1 MSRKGTASSKFG
13 HLFGD
18 SDSSSASTRESR
30 LSGSGGAGDLY
41 KDPLA
46 AFIPPITATTATT
59 RGGSSTTKATLS
71 PPPSS
76 TTAGARA
83 SGSPPT
89 SGPNSRSS
97 SRAQNHALFS
107 SLTGGGGSGGGG
119 SDSGSISGGSL
130 FDSTPTPTLSAA
142 KRDLLFGDGASS
154 TSSSS
159 RRTST
164 PPLSRNS
171 NATATA
177 TTQHS
182 STRVP
187 TPPISGSGSTLTRGN
202 NTTLLDAD
210 SSPLSGPLGDFGV
223 SRSKQ
228 QQKEQD
234 QDVLSPLSTAPL
246 TRTNSQASTNS
257 HESVRSSKSA
267 RSQDVPATD
276 VSSSSSSILRAGINT
291 KPSSSLVAGA
301 AGAGSVTKE
310 ASPLIPSS
318 SSSSTSSFARR
329 VVTRTS
335 MDHSQRQTAVASE
348 VSSPVISDP
357 IFNPLTAPASSQLPP
372 PPRQSSDWGTPQ
384 TIPSTAS
391 SQSIDT
397 FQSISRT
404 SSPAPTATLSRPLVL
419 SKNGFE
425 RDHLDSFSTPP
436 SSLSPSPLSKSVP
449 MMIPADDDAAA
460 AFASD
465 NLYTFAGPNSTS
477 VVHPS
482 SSSMLDSGFSH
493 SRTSSSSYLGT
504 ITTSTRPTTTSL
516 AGSSTV
522 AGAAAIAAAASAIK
536 PGVGIGAGT
545 VGQLK
550 TRSGFSLGEDVADS
564 SNPWMNSLVDS
575 LDNTKLSS
583 SSSTSRESTPKIV
596 DYTQSEAA
604 SAAFSSPVLPP
615 SLSSKS
621 GSSLRR
627 TVITPLPPSLEDDVG
642 GFEDMFAGLGSSSS
656 SGRGRDSGAATPTPS
671 LFPPT
676 STSSKSSSQQNSTSA
691 AGAATG
697 TASLSLS
704 SWNVLDAVEAAAQD
718 PDFLGPSSIVNQ
730 STAKVLAMM
739 QMPKDALD
747 KDISAQEVFDNPW
760 E

>member
-1 MSRKGTASSKFG
+1 MSRKGTANSKFG

-30 LSGSGGAGDLY
+30 LSGSGGTGDLY

-59 RGGSSTTKATLS
+59 RGGSSTAKATLS
-71 PPPSS
+71 PPPPSS
-76 TTAGARA
+76 TTASTRG
-83 SGSPPT
+83 GSPPT

-107 SLTGGGGSGGGG
+107 SLTGSGGGGGG

-142 KRDLLFGDGASS
+142 KRDLLFGDGASAI
-154 TSSSS
+154 SSS

-171 NATATA
+171 NTT
-177 TTQHS
+177 TTQQS
-182 STRVP
+182 STRIP
-187 TPPISGSGSTLTRGN
+187 TPPMGGSLSRGN

-210 SSPLSGPLGDFGV
+210 SSPLGGPLGDFGV
-223 SRSKQ
+223 SKSKQ
-228 QQKEQD
+228 QDEQ

-246 TRTNSQASTNS
+246 ARTNSQASTKS
-257 HESVRSSKSA
+257 HESALSSRSA
-267 RSQDVPATD
+267 RSQDVSAGDSSAT
-276 VSSSSSSILRAGINT
+276 LRSGINT
-291 KPSSSLVAGA
+291 QPASSVAGA
-301 AGAGSVTKE
+301 AGAAGAAGSAVKE

-318 SSSSTSSFARR
+318 SSTSSSTSSLARR
-329 VVTRTS
+329 AVTRTS
-335 MDHSQRQTAVASE
+335 VDHSQRQTTTTTAAAE
-348 VSSPVISDP
+348 ITSPVISDP
-357 IFNPLTAPASSQLPP
+357 IFNPLTAPANSQLPP
-372 PPRQSSDWGTPQ
+372 PPRHSSDWGAPQ
-384 TIPSTAS
+384 SIPSTTS
-391 SQSIDT
+391 SQSIET
-397 FQSISRT
+397 FQSMSRT
-404 SSPAPTATLSRPLVL
+404 SSPAPTATTAPSRPLVL

-425 RDHLDSFSTPP
+425 RDHLESFETPS
-436 SSLSPSPLSKSVP
+436 SSLSPSPLSKS
-449 MMIPADDDAAA
+449 MSIIIPADDDAAA

-465 NLYTFAGPNSTS
+465 NLYSAGPTS
-477 VVHPS
+477 IAAS
-482 SSSMLDSGFSH
+482 SSSILDVGFSH
-493 SRTSSSSYLGT
+493 SRTSSSS
-504 ITTSTRPTTTSL
+504 ITSAPL

-536 PGVGIGAGT
+536 PGVGIGGGT
-545 VGQLK
+545 VGQPK

-575 LDNTKLSS
+575 MDSTKLSS
-583 SSSTSRESTPKIV
+583 STTRRESTPNIV

-604 SAAFSSPVLPP
+604 SAAFSTPVLPP
-615 SLSSKS
+615 SLSS
-621 GSSLRR
+621 GTSLRR
-627 TVITPLPPSLEDDVG
+627 TVLTPIPPSLEDDVG
-642 GFEDMFAGLGSSSS
+642 GFEDMFAGLR
-656 SGRGRDSGAATPTPS
+656 SGRGSGATTPTPS

-676 STSSKSSSQQNSTSA
+676 TTTSSKSSSQQQQNSTV
-691 AGAATG
+691 ATG
-697 TASLSLS
+697 ASSTASTALSLS

-718 PDFLGPSSIVNQ
+718 PDFLGASAIVNP

>member
-1 MSRKGTASSKFG
+1 
-13 HLFGD
+13 
-18 SDSSSASTRESR
+18 SSSASTRESR
-30 LSGSGGAGDLY
+30 LSGSDGSGDLY

-59 RGGSSTTKATLS
+59 RGGSSTAKATLS
-71 PPPSS
+71 PPPPSS
-76 TTAGARA
+76 TTAATRG

-107 SLTGGGGSGGGG
+107 SLTGGGGGG

-142 KRDLLFGDGASS
+142 KRDLLFGDVASATSGS
-154 TSSSS
+154 T

-171 NATATA
+171 NITA
-177 TTQHS
+177 TTTTQQS

-187 TPPISGSGSTLTRGN
+187 TPPMGGGGSMLTRGN
-202 NTTLLDAD
+202 NAALLDAD
-210 SSPLSGPLGDFGV
+210 SSPLGGPLGDFGA
-223 SRSKQ
+223 SKSKQ
-228 QQKEQD
+228 QQKEEE

-246 TRTNSQASTNS
+246 TRTNSQASTKS
-257 HESVRSSKSA
+257 HESVRSNRSA
-267 RSQDVPATD
+267 RSQDVSAAD
-276 VSSSSSSILRAGINT
+276 VSSSSSTLRTGIST
-291 KPSSSLVAGA
+291 KPASSSVAGV
-301 AGAGSVTKE
+301 GVTSGVTKE
-310 ASPLIPSS
+310 APPLIPSS
-318 SSSSTSSFARR
+318 SSSTSSLARR
-329 VVTRTS
+329 AVTRTS
-335 MDHSQRQTAVASE
+335 VDHSQRQTTTTTTSE
-348 VSSPVISDP
+348 TTSPVISDP
-357 IFNPLTAPASSQLPP
+357 IFNPLTAPANSQLPP
-372 PPRQSSDWGTPQ
+372 PPRLSSDWGTPQ
-384 TIPSTAS
+384 SIPSTTS

-404 SSPAPTATLSRPLVL
+404 SSPAPTVAPSRPLVL

-425 RDHLDSFSTPP
+425 RDHLDSFGTPS
-436 SSLSPSPLSKSVP
+436 SSLSPSPLSKSMP
-449 MMIPADDDAAA
+449 MMIPADNDAAA

-465 NLYTFAGPNSTS
+465 NFYSSAGPTSTAAA
-477 VVHPS
+477 HS
-482 SSSMLDSGFSH
+482 SSSSILDSGFSH
-493 SRTSSSSYLGT
+493 SRASSTSYLE
-504 ITTSTRPTTTSL
+504 TTSTSTTRSTTTSL

-545 VGQLK
+545 VGQSK

-575 LDNTKLSS
+575 LETTKLSS
-583 SSSTSRESTPKIV
+583 SSSTSWESIPKIV

-604 SAAFSSPVLPP
+604 STAFSIPVLPP
-615 SLSSKS
+615 SLSSNS

-627 TVITPLPPSLEDDVG
+627 TVTTPLPPSLEDDVG
-642 GFEDMFAGLGSSSS
+642 GFEDVFAELGSSSS
-656 SGRGRDSGAATPTPS
+656 SGRGRGSGAATPTPS

-676 STSSKSSSQQNSTSA
+676 STSTKSSSQPNGTSA
-691 AGAATG
+691 AGT
-697 TASLSLS
+697 TTLSLS

-718 PDFLGPSSIVNQ
+718 PDFLGPSAIVNQ

>member
-1 MSRKGTASSKFG
+1 MSRKGTANSKFG

-18 SDSSSASTRESR
+18 SDSSPASTREGR
-30 LSGSGGAGDLY
+30 LSGSGGSGDLY

-59 RGGSSTTKATLS
+59 RGGSSTAKATLS
-71 PPPSS
+71 PPPPSS
-76 TTAGARA
+76 TTATARG
-83 SGSPPT
+83 GSPPT

-107 SLTGGGGSGGGG
+107 SLTGSGGGGG

-142 KRDLLFGDGASS
+142 KRDLLFGDGASV
-154 TSSSS
+154 TSSS

-171 NATATA
+171 NTT
-177 TTQHS
+177 TTQQS

-187 TPPISGSGSTLTRGN
+187 TPPMGGSLSRGHN
-202 NTTLLDAD
+202 MALLDTD
-210 SSPLSGPLGDFGV
+210 SSPLGGPLGDFGA
-223 SRSKQ
+223 SKSKQ
-228 QQKEQD
+228 QDEQ

-246 TRTNSQASTNS
+246 TRTNSQASTKS
-257 HESVRSSKSA
+257 HESARSSRSA
-267 RSQDVPATD
+267 RSQDVSACDSSATFR
-276 VSSSSSSILRAGINT
+276 SGINT
-291 KPSSSLVAGA
+291 KPTSSVAGA
-301 AGAGSVTKE
+301 AGAPGAAGSTTKE

-318 SSSSTSSFARR
+318 SSTSSSTSSFTRR
-329 VVTRTS
+329 AVARTS
-335 MDHSQRQTAVASE
+335 VDHSQRQTTTATTAAE
-348 VSSPVISDP
+348 ATSPVISDP
-357 IFNPLTAPASSQLPP
+357 IFNPLTAPANSQLPP
-372 PPRQSSDWGTPQ
+372 PPRHSSDWGTPQ
-384 TIPSTAS
+384 SIPSTTS
-391 SQSIDT
+391 SQSIET
-397 FQSISRT
+397 FQSMSRT
-404 SSPAPTATLSRPLVL
+404 SSPAPTATTAPSRPLVL

-425 RDHLDSFSTPP
+425 RDHLDSFGTPS
-436 SSLSPSPLSKSVP
+436 SSLSPSPLSKSIP

-465 NLYTFAGPNSTS
+465 NLYSAGSTS
-477 VVHPS
+477 IAAS
-482 SSSMLDSGFSH
+482 SSSILDAGFSH
-493 SRTSSSSYLGT
+493 SRASSSS
-504 ITTSTRPTTTSL
+504 ITSAPL

-545 VGQLK
+545 VGQPK

-583 SSSTSRESTPKIV
+583 SSSRESIPTIV

-604 SAAFSSPVLPP
+604 SAAFSTPVLPL
-615 SLSSKS
+615 SLSS
-621 GSSLRR
+621 GTSLRR
-627 TVITPLPPSLEDDVG
+627 TVLTPIPPSLEDDVG
-642 GFEDMFAGLGSSSS
+642 GFEDMFAGLR
-656 SGRGRDSGAATPTPS
+656 SGRGSGAATPTPS

-676 STSSKSSSQQNSTSA
+676 TTSSKSSSQQQNGTM
-691 AGAATG
+691 ATG
-697 TASLSLS
+697 ASTALSLS

-718 PDFLGPSSIVNQ
+718 PDFLGASAIVNPSS
-730 STAKVLAMM
+730 AKVLAMM

-747 KDISAQEVFDNPW
+747 KDVSAQEVFDNPW